1 AIRSGIDLPVLI
13 SLPGTV
19 SITLIATI
27 TYNEVHM
34 TTDKNQRHKERMQQ
48 RKEIVDANIARADQE
63 RGVLIVLT
71 GDGKGKSS
79 SGFGTALRC
88 LGHGYKVAIVQF
100 IKGTWECGEKNFLTE
115 SIFRDASPRL
125 EYYVMG
131 TGFTWETQNAE
142 LDRQAAE
149 KVWAECEHVLRDPD
163 IHLVLLD
170 ELTYM
175 LNYKYLDKEKI
186 LTAILN
192 RPINQNVIIT
202 GRGAKQYLSDA
213 ADTVS
218 EIKSIKH
225 AFDSGVKAQK
235 GIEW

>member
-1 AIRSGIDLPVLI
+1 MADDKV
-13 SLPGTV
+13 
-19 SITLIATI
+19 
-27 TYNEVHM
+27 M
-34 TTDKNQRHKERMQQ
+34 TDEKAQRHQERMQQ
-48 RKEIVDANIARADQE
+48 RKEIVDAKIARATED
-63 RGVLIVLT
+63 RGVVIVLT

-115 SIFRDASPRL
+115 SIFRGANAKL
-125 EYYVMG
+125 EYFVMG

-142 LDRQAAE
+142 QDKAAAE
-149 KVWAECEHVLRDPD
+149 QVWAECEHVFSDPE

-175 LNYKYLDKEKI
+175 LNYKYLDKEKVVASI
-186 LTAILN
+186 KN

-202 GRGAKQYLSDA
+202 GRGAKKYLEDL
-213 ADTVS
+213 ADTFS
-218 EIKSIKH
+218 EVKAIKH
-225 AFDSGVKAQK
+225 AFNDGVKAQK

>member
-1 AIRSGIDLPVLI
+1 M
-13 SLPGTV
+13 
-19 SITLIATI
+19 
-27 TYNEVHM
+27 NEE
-34 TTDKNQRHKERMQQ
+34 KQQKHKTRMQQ
-48 RKEIVDANIARADQE
+48 RKAIVDANIARATEE
-63 RGVLIVLT
+63 RGVVIVLT

-79 SGFGTALRC
+79 SGFGTSLRC
-88 LGHGYKVAIVQF
+88 LGHGYKVAVVQF

-115 SIFRDASPRL
+115 SVFRGTHPRL

-149 KVWAECEHVLRDPD
+149 QVWNACEHVLRDPD

-175 LNYKYLDKEKI
+175 LNYGYLDKEKI
-186 LTAILN
+186 LTAIQA
-192 RPINQNVIIT
+192 RPVNQNVIIT
-202 GRGAKQYLSDA
+202 GRGAKRYLYDL

-218 EIKSIKH
+218 EVRAVKH
-225 AFDSGVKAQK
+225 AFDVGVKAQK

>member
-1 AIRSGIDLPVLI
+1 MIDEK
-13 SLPGTV
+13 SDRKQ
-19 SITLIATI
+19 
-27 TYNEVHM
+27 E
-34 TTDKNQRHKERMQQ
+34 RHQERMQQ
-48 RKEIVDANIARADQE
+48 RKEIVDAKIARATED
-63 RGVLIVLT
+63 RGVVIVLT

-115 SIFRDASPRL
+115 SIFRGENAQL
-125 EYYVMG
+125 EYFVMG

-142 LDRQAAE
+142 QDKAAAE
-149 KVWAECEHVLRDPD
+149 KAWAECEHVFSDPE

-175 LNYKYLDKEKI
+175 LNYKYLDKEKVI
-186 LTAILN
+186 AAIQN
-192 RPINQNVIIT
+192 RPVNQNVIIT
-202 GRGAKQYLSDA
+202 GRGAKQYLQDL
-213 ADTVS
+213 ADTFS
-218 EIKSIKH
+218 EVKAIKH
-225 AFDSGVKAQK
+225 AFESGIKAQK

>member
-1 AIRSGIDLPVLI
+1 MF
-13 SLPGTV
+13 
-19 SITLIATI
+19 
-27 TYNEVHM
+27 M
-34 TTDKNQRHKERMQQ
+34 TDEKSQRHKERMQQ
-48 RKEIVDANIARADQE
+48 RKEIVDAKIARATED

-115 SIFRDASPRL
+115 SVFRGALPNL
-125 EYYVMG
+125 EYFTMD

-142 LDRQAAE
+142 QDKAAAE
-149 KVWAECEHVLRDPD
+149 KVWNACEHVFSDPE
-163 IHLVLLD
+163 IQLVLLD

-175 LNYKYLDKEKI
+175 LNYKYLDKDRV
-186 LTAILN
+186 LSAIQH
-192 RPINQNVIIT
+192 RPINQTVIIT
-202 GRGAKQYLSDA
+202 GRGAKKYLEDI
-213 ADTVS
+213 ADTFS
-218 EIKSIKH
+218 EVKAIKH
-225 AFDSGVKAQK
+225 AFNAGIKAQK

>member
-1 AIRSGIDLPVLI
+1 
-13 SLPGTV
+13 
-19 SITLIATI
+19 
-27 TYNEVHM
+27 M
-34 TTDKNQRHKERMQQ
+34 TTDKTQRHKERMQQ
-48 RKEIVDANIARADQE
+48 RKEIVDAKIAQADQE
-63 RGVLIVLT
+63 CGVVIVLT

-115 SIFRDASPRL
+115 SIFRGTSPQL

-149 KVWAECEHVLRDPD
+149 KVWDECEHVLRDPD

-175 LNYKYLDKEKI
+175 LNFKYLDKEKI
-186 LTAILN
+186 LAAIRN
-192 RPINQNVIIT
+192 RPVNQNVIIT
-202 GRGAKQYLSDA
+202 GRGAKQYLIDI

-218 EIKSIKH
+218 EVKAIKH
-225 AFDSGVKAQK
+225 AFDQGVKAQK

>member
-1 AIRSGIDLPVLI
+1 
-13 SLPGTV
+13 
-19 SITLIATI
+19 
-27 TYNEVHM
+27 M
-34 TTDKNQRHKERMQQ
+34 TDEKSQRHQERMQQ
-48 RKEIVDANIARADQE
+48 RKEIVDAKIARATED
-63 RGVLIVLT
+63 RGVVIVLT

-115 SIFRDASPRL
+115 SIFRGENSKL

-142 LDRQAAE
+142 LDKAAAE
-149 KVWAECEHVLRDPD
+149 KAWAECEHVFNDPGV
-163 IHLVLLD
+163 HLVLLD

-175 LNYKYLDKEKI
+175 LNYKYLDKEKVI
-186 LTAILN
+186 NAIKN
-192 RPINQNVIIT
+192 RPVNQNVIIT
-202 GRGAKQYLSDA
+202 GRGAKQYLQDL
-213 ADTVS
+213 ADTFS
-218 EIKSIKH
+218 EVKAIKH
-225 AFDSGVKAQK
+225 AFEQGIKAQK

>member
-1 AIRSGIDLPVLI
+1 
-13 SLPGTV
+13 
-19 SITLIATI
+19 
-27 TYNEVHM
+27 M
-34 TTDKNQRHKERMQQ
+34 TDEKSKRHQERMQQ
-48 RKEIVDANIARADQE
+48 RKEIVDAAIARADQE
-63 RGVLIVLT
+63 RGIVIVLT

-115 SIFRDASPRL
+115 SLFRGASPQL

-142 LDRQAAE
+142 QDKAAAE
-149 KVWAECEHVLRDPD
+149 KVWSEAEHVFSDAS

-175 LNYKYLDKEKI
+175 LNFKYLDKDKVI
-186 LTAILN
+186 NAIKN
-192 RPINQNVIIT
+192 RPLTQNVIIT
-202 GRGAKQYLSDA
+202 GRGAKHYLQEL
-213 ADTVS
+213 ADTFS
-218 EIKSIKH
+218 EVKSIKH
-225 AFDSGVKAQK
+225 AFDAGIKAQK

>member
-1 AIRSGIDLPVLI
+1 
-13 SLPGTV
+13 
-19 SITLIATI
+19 
-27 TYNEVHM
+27 M
-34 TTDKNQRHKERMQQ
+34 TDSKQHKHQERMQQ
-48 RKEIVDANIARADQE
+48 RKQLVDAAIARADE
-63 RGVLIVLT
+63 DRGVVIVLT

-79 SGFGTALRC
+79 SGFGTVLRC
-88 LGHGYKVAIVQF
+88 LGHGYKVAVVQF

-115 SIFRDASPRL
+115 SVFRGASPQV

-149 KVWAECEHVLRDPD
+149 KVWEECEHVFRDPD

-175 LNYKYLDKEKI
+175 LNYKYLDKDKVVD
-186 LTAILN
+186 AIRN
-192 RPINQNVIIT
+192 RPHNQNVIIT
-202 GRGAKQYLSDA
+202 GRGAKQYLQEL
-213 ADTVS
+213 ADTFS
-218 EIKSIKH
+218 EVKAVKH
-225 AFDSGVKAQK
+225 AFDAGIKAQK

>member
-1 AIRSGIDLPVLI
+1 MSEQQ
-13 SLPGTV
+13 
-19 SITLIATI
+19 
-27 TYNEVHM
+27 N
-34 TTDKNQRHKERMQQ
+34 RHKERMQQ
-48 RKEIVDANIARADQE
+48 RKELVDAGIARAQEE
-63 RGVLIVLT
+63 RGVVIVLT

-115 SIFRDASPRL
+115 SIFRNAPAAL

-142 LDRQAAE
+142 LDKAAAE
-149 KVWAECEHVLRDPD
+149 KVWNEAKHVFSDPS

-175 LNYKYLDKEKI
+175 LNYKYLDKDIVLET
-186 LTAILN
+186 LRN
-192 RPINQNVIIT
+192 RPVTQNVIIT
-202 GRGAKQYLSDA
+202 GRGAKKYLEDF
-213 ADTVS
+213 ADTFS
-218 EIKSIKH
+218 EVKSIKH
-225 AFDSGVKAQK
+225 AFNSGVKAQK

>member
-1 AIRSGIDLPVLI
+1 MSDEK
-13 SLPGTV
+13 SQ
-19 SITLIATI
+19 
-27 TYNEVHM
+27 
-34 TTDKNQRHKERMQQ
+34 KHKERMQQ
-48 RKEIVDANIARADQE
+48 RKEIVDAKIARATE
-63 RGVLIVLT
+63 GRGVVIVLT

-115 SIFRDASPRL
+115 SIFRGENAKL

-142 LDRQAAE
+142 KDKQAAE
-149 KVWAECEHVLRDPD
+149 QVWGECEHVLRDPN
-163 IHLVLLD
+163 IHLVLFD

-175 LNYKYLDKEKI
+175 LNYKYLDKEVVVE
-186 LTAILN
+186 AIKN
-192 RPINQNVIIT
+192 RPVNQNVIIT
-202 GRGAKQYLSDA
+202 GRGAKQYLQDL
-213 ADTVS
+213 ADTFS
-218 EIKSIKH
+218 EVKAVKH
-225 AFDSGVKAQK
+225 AFDAGVKAQK

>member
-1 AIRSGIDLPVLI
+1 MPNDSY
-13 SLPGTV
+13 S
-19 SITLIATI
+19 
-27 TYNEVHM
+27 H
-34 TTDKNQRHKERMQQ
+34 DKAQRHQERMQQ
-48 RKEIVDANIARADQE
+48 RKEIVDANIARATED
-63 RGVLIVLT
+63 RGVVIVLT

-115 SIFRDASPRL
+115 SIFRGENARL
-125 EYYVMG
+125 EYFVMG
-131 TGFTWETQNAE
+131 TGFTWDTQNAE
-142 LDRQAAE
+142 QDKAAAE
-149 KVWAECEHVLRDPD
+149 KVWAECEHVFRDPD

-175 LNYKYLDKEKI
+175 LNFKYLDKDKV
-186 LTAILN
+186 LDAIKG

-202 GRGAKQYLSDA
+202 GRGAKQYLQDV
-213 ADTVS
+213 ADTFS
-218 EIKSIKH
+218 EVKGVKH
-225 AFDSGVKAQK
+225 AFDSGIKAQK

>member
-1 AIRSGIDLPVLI
+1 
-13 SLPGTV
+13 
-19 SITLIATI
+19 
-27 TYNEVHM
+27 M
-34 TTDKNQRHKERMQQ
+34 TDEKAQQKQERHQERMQQ
-48 RKEIVDANIARADQE
+48 RKEIVDANIARATED
-63 RGVLIVLT
+63 RGVVIVLT

-79 SGFGTALRC
+79 SGFGTVLRC

-115 SIFRDASPRL
+115 SLFRGENAKL
-125 EYYVMG
+125 EYFVMG

-142 LDRQAAE
+142 KDKAAAE
-149 KVWAECEHVLRDPD
+149 KAWAECEHVFSDPD

-175 LNYKYLDKEKI
+175 LNYKYLDKDKVI
-186 LTAILN
+186 AAIQN

-202 GRGAKQYLSDA
+202 GRGAKKYLEDL
-213 ADTVS
+213 ADTFS
-218 EIKSIKH
+218 EVKAIKH
-225 AFDSGVKAQK
+225 AFNDGVKAQK

>member
-1 AIRSGIDLPVLI
+1 
-13 SLPGTV
+13 
-19 SITLIATI
+19 
-27 TYNEVHM
+27 M
-34 TTDKNQRHKERMQQ
+34 TDEKAQLKQERHQERMQQ
-48 RKEIVDANIARADQE
+48 RKEIVDAKIARATED
-63 RGVLIVLT
+63 RGVVIVLT

-115 SIFRDASPRL
+115 SIFRGENAKL
-125 EYYVMG
+125 EYFVMG

-142 LDRQAAE
+142 KDKEAAE
-149 KVWAECEHVLRDPD
+149 KAWAECEHVFTDPE

-175 LNYKYLDKEKI
+175 LNYKYLDKEKVI
-186 LTAILN
+186 AAIQN

-202 GRGAKQYLSDA
+202 GRGAKKYLEDL
-213 ADTVS
+213 ADTFS
-218 EIKSIKH
+218 EVKAIKH

>member
-1 AIRSGIDLPVLI
+1 
-13 SLPGTV
+13 
-19 SITLIATI
+19 
-27 TYNEVHM
+27 M
-34 TTDKNQRHKERMQQ
+34 TDDKSQRHKERMQQ
-48 RKEIVDANIARADQE
+48 RKDIVDANIARATEE
-63 RGVLIVLT
+63 RGVVILLT

-100 IKGTWECGEKNFLTE
+100 IKGTWECGEKNYLSE
-115 SIFRDASPRL
+115 SVFRGEPAGL
-125 EYYVMG
+125 EYFVMG

-142 LDRQAAE
+142 LDKQAAE
-149 KVWAECEHVLRDPD
+149 KVWAESKHVLTDPD

-175 LNYKYLDKEKI
+175 LNFKYLDKDEV
-186 LTAILN
+186 LNAIRH

-202 GRGAKQYLSDA
+202 GRGAKQYLMDF

-225 AFDSGVKAQK
+225 AFDAGVKAQK

>member
-1 AIRSGIDLPVLI
+1 
-13 SLPGTV
+13 
-19 SITLIATI
+19 
-27 TYNEVHM
+27 M
-34 TTDKNQRHKERMQQ
+34 TDEKSDSKQERHQERMQQ
-48 RKEIVDANIARADQE
+48 RKEIVDAKIARATED
-63 RGVLIVLT
+63 RGVVIVLT

-115 SIFRDASPRL
+115 SIFRGENAKL

-131 TGFTWETQNAE
+131 TGFTWETQSAE
-142 LDRQAAE
+142 LDKTAAE
-149 KVWAECEHVLRDPD
+149 KAWAECEHVFSDPE

-175 LNYKYLDKEKI
+175 LNYKYLDKEKVI
-186 LTAILN
+186 TAIQN
-192 RPINQNVIIT
+192 RPVTQNVIIT
-202 GRGAKQYLSDA
+202 GRGAKQYLQDL
-213 ADTVS
+213 ADTFS
-218 EIKSIKH
+218 EVKAIKH
-225 AFDSGVKAQK
+225 AFESGIKAQK

>member
-1 AIRSGIDLPVLI
+1 MADDKV
-13 SLPGTV
+13 
-19 SITLIATI
+19 
-27 TYNEVHM
+27 M
-34 TTDKNQRHKERMQQ
+34 TDEKAQRHQERMQQ
-48 RKEIVDANIARADQE
+48 RKEIVDAKIARATED
-63 RGVLIVLT
+63 RGVVIVLT

-115 SIFRDASPRL
+115 SIFRGANAKL
-125 EYYVMG
+125 EYFVMG

-142 LDRQAAE
+142 QDKAAAE
-149 KVWAECEHVLRDPD
+149 QVWAECEHVFSDPE

-175 LNYKYLDKEKI
+175 LNYKYLDKEKVVASI
-186 LTAILN
+186 KN
-192 RPINQNVIIT
+192 RPINQNVFIT
-202 GRGAKQYLSDA
+202 GRGAKKYLEDL
-213 ADTVS
+213 ADTFS
-218 EIKSIKH
+218 EVKAIKH
-225 AFDSGVKAQK
+225 AFNDGVKAQK

>member
-1 AIRSGIDLPVLI
+1 MITP
-13 SLPGTV
+13 SLTARPK
-19 SITLIATI
+19 
-27 TYNEVHM
+27 M
-34 TTDKNQRHKERMQQ
+34 TTDKTQRHKERMQQ
-48 RKEIVDANIARADQE
+48 RKEIVDSKIAQADQE

-115 SIFRDASPRL
+115 SIFRDAVPQL

-149 KVWAECEHVLRDPD
+149 KVWAECEHVLRDPT

-175 LNYKYLDKEKI
+175 LNFKYLDKEKI
-186 LTAILN
+186 LTAINN
-192 RPINQNVIIT
+192 RPANQNVIIT
-202 GRGAKQYLSDA
+202 GRGAKQYLVDI

-218 EIKSIKH
+218 EVKAIKH
-225 AFDSGVKAQK
+225 AFDQGIKAQK

>member
-1 AIRSGIDLPVLI
+1 MITP
-13 SLPGTV
+13 SLTARPK
-19 SITLIATI
+19 
-27 TYNEVHM
+27 M
-34 TTDKNQRHKERMQQ
+34 TTDKTQRHKERMQQ
-48 RKEIVDANIARADQE
+48 RKEIVDSKIAQADQE

-115 SIFRDASPRL
+115 SIFRDAVPQL

-149 KVWAECEHVLRDPD
+149 QVWAECEHVLRDPT

-175 LNYKYLDKEKI
+175 LNFKYLDKEKI
-186 LTAILN
+186 ITAIKN
-192 RPINQNVIIT
+192 RPVNQNVIIT
-202 GRGAKQYLSDA
+202 GRGAKQYLVDI

-218 EIKSIKH
+218 EVKAIKH
-225 AFDSGVKAQK
+225 AFDQGIKAQK

>member
-1 AIRSGIDLPVLI
+1 MSDEKA
-13 SLPGTV
+13 
-19 SITLIATI
+19 
-27 TYNEVHM
+27 
-34 TTDKNQRHKERMQQ
+34 QRHKERMQQ
-48 RKEIVDANIARADQE
+48 RKDIVDANIARATEE

-100 IKGTWECGEKNFLTE
+100 IKGTWECGEKNFLQE
-115 SIFRDASPRL
+115 SLFRNEHAQL

-131 TGFTWETQNAE
+131 TGFTWDTQNAE
-142 LDRQAAE
+142 LDKQAAE
-149 KVWAECEHVLRDPD
+149 AVWAECEHVLRDPE

-175 LNYKYLDKEKI
+175 LNFKYLDKDKV
-186 LTAILN
+186 LDALSN

-202 GRGAKQYLSDA
+202 GRGAKQYLLDI

-218 EIKSIKH
+218 EVKAIKH
-225 AFDSGVKAQK
+225 AFDSGIKAQK

>member
-1 AIRSGIDLPVLI
+1 MTDNNSSAENK
-13 SLPGTV
+13 SLVGNDDANDEK
-19 SITLIATI
+19 S
-27 TYNEVHM
+27 
-34 TTDKNQRHKERMQQ
+34 KRHKDRMQQ
-48 RKEIVDANIARADQE
+48 RKEIVDAAVARADEE
-63 RGVLIVLT
+63 RGVVIVLT

-115 SIFRDASPRL
+115 SIFRGASPSL
-125 EYYVMG
+125 EYFVMG

-142 LDRQAAE
+142 QDRAAAE
-149 KVWAECEHVLRDPD
+149 KVWAECEHVFRDPE

-175 LNYKYLDKEKI
+175 LNYKYLDKDKVLQTI
-186 LTAILN
+186 RN
-192 RPINQNVIIT
+192 RPRTQNVIIT
-202 GRGAKQYLSDA
+202 GRGAKKYLEEF
-213 ADTVS
+213 ADTFS
-218 EIKSIKH
+218 EVKAVKH
-225 AFDSGVKAQK
+225 AFDAGVKAQK

>member
-1 AIRSGIDLPVLI
+1 MLAGIFI
-13 SLPGTV
+13 FYKTGV
-19 SITLIATI
+19 SI
-27 TYNEVHM
+27 M
-34 TTDKNQRHKERMQQ
+34 TDNNDQHCEKSRRHQERMQQ
-48 RKEIVDANIARADQE
+48 RKDIVDAAIVRANQE
-63 RGVLIVLT
+63 RGVVIVLT

-100 IKGTWECGEKNFLTE
+100 IKGTWECGEKNFLME
-115 SIFRDASPRL
+115 SSFRGASAQL

-142 LDRQAAE
+142 QDKAAAE
-149 KVWAECEHVLRDPD
+149 KVWAECEHVFRDTN

-175 LNYKYLDKEKI
+175 LNFKYLDKNVVI
-186 LTAILN
+186 NAIKN
-192 RPINQNVIIT
+192 RPLTQNVIIT
-202 GRGAKQYLSDA
+202 GRGAKQYLQDL
-213 ADTVS
+213 ADTFS
-218 EIKSIKH
+218 EVKAIKH
-225 AFDSGVKAQK
+225 AFDAGIKAQK